1 MSLNVF
7 WFSVAF
13 LAFGIYLCV
22 KLRHATHMFQLNGY
36 FPGRFQRWLGSN
48 HYGLRASD
56 LLPAF
61 AFIFVLLGGVAVGM
75 FMLALGCALAA
86 TKQWRQR
93 RDEKKPLV
101 VTARVKRLWMAL
113 GTIHLIVFGIAYPQ
127 CIKYLSTPAGVAITL
142 IGLSL
147 WCGATA
153 YILITANFMIAPV
166 EALIRNRYVADAKR
180 ILVEMPSLTVVGI
193 TGSFG
198 KTSTKHI
205 LNDILSESYN
215 VLMTPASYN
224 TTLGVVRAIR
234 ELLRPQHTVFL
245 VEMGARLPGDIQEI
259 CDLVKPRFG
268 ILTGI
273 AEQHLETFKSIDNIV
288 KTKTELIESLPA
300 EGIAFLNDDNPY
312 LRAYTTSHQCVRY
325 GLDSERANCRAT
337 NVSASVDGSVFTVT
351 VRKGE
356 TIEQETFTTR
366 ILGRHNIGN
375 ILAATAVACTL
386 GMPLKTVARAV
397 RKLQPVEHRLQLRK
411 HPNNVLILDD
421 AYNANP
427 VGANAALEVLGSFEA
442 YTRVLITPGMV
453 ELGEQEAEL
462 NRAFGRAAA
471 GVCDHI
477 ILVGPKRTQP
487 IQEGLNDNAF
497 PPDRTH
503 VVRNLKEGLEILRTL
518 AVRDC
523 VTLFE
528 NDLPDNFAE

>member
-1 MSLNVF
+1 MTPKIF
-7 WFSVAF
+7 WFNIAL
-13 LAFGIYLCV
+13 LAWGMYLCV

-36 FPGRFQRWLGSN
+36 FSGRFQKWLKNN
-48 HYGLRASD
+48 HYGVRTSD
-56 LLPAF
+56 LLPIF
-61 AFIFVLLGGVAVGM
+61 TMLFVLLAGIPIALA
-75 FMLALGCALAA
+75 MLMLGCVLAA
-86 TKQWRQR
+86 NTQWRQR
-93 RDEKKPLV
+93 CNEKKPLV
-101 VTARVKRLWMAL
+101 ITARVKRLWFVL
-113 GTIHLIVFGIAYPQ
+113 GAMHLIVFSVAYPYG
-127 CIKYLSTPAGVAITL
+127 IRALGTTTEVAAL
-142 IGLSL
+142 LVCLSL
-147 WCGATA
+147 WSESTA
-153 YILITANFMIAPV
+153 YLVIAANFIIAPV
-166 EALIRNRYVADAKR
+166 EALIRNHYIADAKR
-180 ILVEMPSLTVVGI
+180 TLAAMPSLTVVGI

-259 CDLVKPRFG
+259 CELVKPRFG
-268 ILTGI
+268 VLTGI
-273 AEQHLETFKSIDNIV
+273 AEQHLETFKTIENIV
-288 KTKTELIESLPA
+288 KTKTELFESLPA
-300 EGIAFLNDDNPY
+300 DGIAFLNDDNPY
-312 LRAYTTSHQCVRY
+312 LQLYTTSRTCVRY
-325 GLDSERANCRAT
+325 GLDSERADCRAT
-337 NVSASVDGSVFTVT
+337 NVRSTADGSVFTVT
-351 VRKGE
+351 MRKGD
-356 TIEQETFTTR
+356 TVEQEGFTTR

-427 VGANAALEVLGSFEA
+427 VGANAALEVLGSFDG
-442 YTRVLITPGMV
+442 YKRILITPGMV

-462 NRAFGRAAA
+462 NRAFGRTAAD
-471 GVCDHI
+471 VCDHI

-487 IQEGLNDNAF
+487 IQEGLDDKVF
-497 PPDRTH
+497 PTDH
-503 VVRNLKEGLEILRTL
+503 IHIVRNLKEGLEILRTL
-518 AVRDC
+518 ADRDC

-528 NDLPDNFAE
+528 NDLPDNFTE